1 MNVHEYQAKAILSRY
16 GVPVPEGSV
25 AHTAEAAKTI
35 AQDLTGSRV
44 AVKAQVH
51 AGARGKAGGV
61 KLVLSAEEAGTAAE
75 KILGNKIVTDQTGG
89 DGKAVRTVLVEAA
102 ADVLEELFVAAL
114 VDPSNGMI
122 ALMAAR
128 EGGEDIEERAAKD
141 KNLLKR
147 IYVSP
152 DTDPSFSQYLQLAHD
167 LGFEDPLSG
176 RLAKIFNALPRAL
189 AEHDASLIEINPL
202 ALTVDNFF
210 MALDA
215 KMVLDDNALYRHPE
229 LESLRDTD
237 DDDPVERA
245 AQSQEINYVGMDGDI
260 GVIVNGAGLALATLD
275 MLRDAGGDP
284 ANFMDIRT
292 TALSMNIAKGV
303 DLLLSNDRVKVL
315 LVNMHG
321 GGMQRCDTI
330 VEGIGMSMTRA
341 KRKIPIVMRAAG
353 NNAEFA
359 KQRLKNFGV
368 PFTNATDMADAVNN
382 AVSIAKGGQA

>member
-1 MNVHEYQAKAILSRY
+1 MNVHEFQAKAILSRY
-16 GVPVPEGSV
+16 GVPIPEGTV
-25 AHTAEAAKTI
+25 AHTGEAAEKI
-35 AQDLTGSRV
+35 AQGLTGSRI
-44 AVKAQVH
+44 AVKAQIH
-51 AGARGKAGGV
+51 AGARAKAGGV
-61 KLVLSAEEAGTAAE
+61 KLVLSAEEAGTSASE
-75 KILGNKIVTDQTGG
+75 ILGKRIVTDQTGG
-89 DGKAVRTVLVEAA
+89 IGKEVRTVLVEAA

-128 EGGEDIEERAAKD
+128 EGGEDIEERSAKD

-189 AEHDASLIEINPL
+189 VEHDASLIEINPL

-215 KMVLDDNALYRHPE
+215 KIVLDGNALYRHPE

-275 MLRDAGGDP
+275 MLRDAGGEP

-341 KRKIPIVMRAAG
+341 KRRIPIVMRAAG

-359 KQRLKNFGV
+359 KQRLKNFGI

-382 AVSIAKGGQA
+382 AVSIARTGRA